1 MNKIHGAPKQ
11 SVALHSSLSFDEIA
25 TVGVWEQIRKLRLEF
40 YNNKKVREGRRINCF
55 DWMNGYDIL
64 QQR

>member
-1 MNKIHGAPKQ
+1 MNKIHDAPKQ